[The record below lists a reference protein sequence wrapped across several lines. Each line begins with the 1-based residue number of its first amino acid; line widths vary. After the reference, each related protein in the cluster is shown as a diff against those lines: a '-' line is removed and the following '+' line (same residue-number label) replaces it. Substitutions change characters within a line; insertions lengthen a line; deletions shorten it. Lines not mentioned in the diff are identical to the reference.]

1 MSIRMGFSAD
11 APRPVPPHL
20 APESLGFGRH
30 RTVRRY
36 GPVSGLI
43 PVNGERRRSSK
54 RGDLQSSDPYV
65 SDSATFRGRNGR
77 KQFWDERLKIP
88 KAIGM
93 STQDNDCDG
102 ESRKILLE
110 REIPVDGD
118 EYVKFLCDQRKQL
131 AVLNG

>member
-1 MSIRMGFSAD
+1 MSIRMGFSAG
-11 APRPVPPHL
+11 APHPVPL
-20 APESLGFGRH
+20 
-30 RTVRRY
+30 
-36 GPVSGLI
+36 

-77 KQFWDERLKIP
+77 KQFWDERLNIP

-93 STQDNDCDG
+93 STQDNDCGG